1 MVKFD
6 LKERTAILGESVIDL
21 CKTIKQN
28 IINSPIIK
36 QLIKAATSIGANY
49 CEADNAE
56 SNNDFKHKIGICRK
70 ESDETK
76 HFLRMLARANPEI
89 IEKTRTLWKEAHELN
104 LILNSI
110 YHKLGGRN
118 KT

>member
-36 QLIKAATSIGANY
+36 QLIKAVTSIGANY

-76 HFLRMLARANPEI
+76 HFLRMLARTNPET
-89 IEKTRTLWKEAHELN
+89 IEKTRTLWKEAREIN
-104 LILNSI
+104 LIFNTI